1 MHPATVDGGRL
12 INKLLWLFLIR
23 INRALVGLCGTA
35 AKAGRV
41 TDWHT
46 LLPIVYCF

>member
-1 MHPATVDGGRL
+1 LWHP
-12 INKLLWLFLIR
+12 
-23 INRALVGLCGTA
+23 

-46 LLPIVYCF
+46 LLPIIYCF

>member
-1 MHPATVDGGRL
+1 MHPAIVDGSRL
-12 INKLLWLFLIR
+12 INNFHGCFRFVKIGPSGPLWHP
-23 INRALVGLCGTA
+23 